1 MENKAKLVFFYSYN
15 YPTHS
20 KTIHINIYQ
29 YDLDIIS
36 SNENKKALKSILS

>member
-1 MENKAKLVFFYSYN
+1 MENKAKLVFLLLQLP
-15 YPTHS
+15 YPL

-36 SNENKKALKSILS
+36 SYENKIALKSILS